1 MLLLRLKIF
10 KTAYLCSFLSPNIKN
25 IFLILGDKIESILFY
40 TVNIFYPRHYEYR
53 LRGMLLL
60 EDILLH
66 IYSFPR
72 NFFIKIKNF
81 LDYFV
86 KIYFFYLSIFTNI
99 KNIFF
104 IFLYFFKIGWGH
116 MGPLN
121 LIFLLEKK
129 KYELFYPISLF
140 L

>member
-40 TVNIFYPRHYEYR
+40 TVNIFYPRNYEYR

-60 EDILLH
+60 EDILLQ

-86 KIYFFYLSIFTNI
+86 KNY
-99 KNIFF
+99 
-104 IFLYFFKIGWGH
+104 FLYFY
-116 MGPLN
+116 
-121 LIFLLEKK
+121 IFLKLGGDIWD
-129 KYELFYPISLF
+129 L
-140 L
+140 